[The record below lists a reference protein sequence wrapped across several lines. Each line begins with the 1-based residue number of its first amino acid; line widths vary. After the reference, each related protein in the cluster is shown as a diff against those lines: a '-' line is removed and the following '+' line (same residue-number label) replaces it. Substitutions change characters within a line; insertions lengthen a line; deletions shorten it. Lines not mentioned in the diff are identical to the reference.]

1 MWLAVLIACSG
12 PIATTC
18 DVLVRTGGMFNS
30 QEECRKEV
38 AAVGAELTKNGLYIR
53 GECYKLNIGSK
64 V

>member
-1 MWLAVLIACSG
+1 MWLAVLLTCSG

-18 DVLVRTGGMFNS
+18 DVLVRTGGMLES

-38 AAVGAELTKNGLYIR
+38 QAIAVELAKDGFYIR
-53 GECYKLNIGSK
+53 GECYKLKIGSK

>member
-1 MWLAVLIACSG
+1 MWLAVLLACSG

-18 DVLVRTGGMFNS
+18 DVLVRTGGMFDS

-38 AAVGAELTKNGLYIR
+38 QAVAAELTKNGLYIR